1 LNQVFIEETLPD
13 EVECVLDKSKQFST
27 KSLYRFLSHRGVS
40 MPISRDTWKTKLPLK
55 IKVFLWQLSNDKLP
69 TTCNLKKKAWK
80 GDIRCCLCGKA
91 ENTNHI
97 FFRCSMA
104 QFIWSCLR
112 EMFGWNDSP
121 TSWDDMQGGW
131 MSGKLDTSFKLSI
144 FVFAG
149 VAWAIWKTRN
159 KMAIEN
165 IYPANPLEVIYSGIM
180 FVQSWRPRLKG
191 SDQGKVSEILEKMQ
205 DWLRHYIPA
214 TVHLSDIVE
223 I

>member
-1 LNQVFIEETLPD
+1 
-13 EVECVLDKSKQFST
+13 
-27 KSLYRFLSHRGVS
+27 
-40 MPISRDTWKTKLPLK
+40 
-55 IKVFLWQLSNDKLP
+55 
-69 TTCNLKKKAWK
+69 
-80 GDIRCCLCGKA
+80 
-91 ENTNHI
+91 
-97 FFRCSMA
+97 
-104 QFIWSCLR
+104 
-112 EMFGWNDSP
+112 MFGWNDSP

-180 FVQSWRPRLKG
+180 FVQSWRPRLKE

-205 DWLRHYIPA
+205 DFGEIPA